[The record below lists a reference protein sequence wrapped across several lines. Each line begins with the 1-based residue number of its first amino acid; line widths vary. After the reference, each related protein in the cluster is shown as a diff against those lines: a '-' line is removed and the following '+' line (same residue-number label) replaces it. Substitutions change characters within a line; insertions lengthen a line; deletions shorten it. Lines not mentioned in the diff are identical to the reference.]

1 MLPRSALSFLLC
13 IVTHAGIVL
22 ADEPAPQLVEW
33 ICGLESA
40 RAESIRC
47 QLQQA
52 VPGQLADATDRRA
65 DARQIRTDL
74 FRPGAAHNVTRLVRE
89 APQRY
94 ADEIWWIP
102 LYRAP
107 TDTALVRELAQ
118 SVMCGSDPA
127 CRIVFVGSVGRVAA
141 LRDPR

>member
-1 MLPRSALSFLLC
+1 VLRRVALSFVPC
-13 IVTHAGIVL
+13 IAMRAGIAL
-22 ADEPAPQLVEW
+22 AVEPPQAVEW
-33 ICGLESA
+33 ICGIESA
-40 RAESIRC
+40 RPESIRC

-52 VPGQLADATDRRA
+52 VPGQFTDTSGRRA
-65 DARQIRTDL
+65 DARQIHADL
-74 FRPGAAHNVTRLVRE
+74 FRPGAAHNMARLVRE

-107 TDTALVRELAQ
+107 TDMALVRELAQ
-118 SVMCGSDPA
+118 SVMCGADSA
-127 CRIVFVGSVGRVAA
+127 CRIVFIGSAGRVAA